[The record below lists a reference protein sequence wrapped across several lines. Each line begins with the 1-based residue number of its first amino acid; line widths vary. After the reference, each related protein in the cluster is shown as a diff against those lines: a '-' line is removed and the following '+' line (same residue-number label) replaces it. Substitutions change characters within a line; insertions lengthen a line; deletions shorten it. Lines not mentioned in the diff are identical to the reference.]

1 MGENRHFGS
10 WKDPQRVRREI
21 QGDSGE
27 IVSDEKFRE
36 KLITYFY
43 YIYFIMKTNLNLHE

>member
-1 MGENRHFGS
+1 MGEDRNFGS

-27 IVSDEKFRE
+27 IVSDEKLRE
-36 KLITYFY
+36 KLITYFLLY
-43 YIYFIMKTNLNLHE
+43 LFYNEN